1 MTGRASLPERAAAW
15 GYVGAWR
22 ATGRLSERRARNGFG
37 RLADRLYERD
47 GRGVRM
53 LRANLAVVHPELDDK
68 ELEDLVRGA
77 MRSYLRY
84 WAEAFRLPRWP
95 LDDLV
100 ARTVTV
106 SEPRLR
112 APQRDGRGVVAVL
125 PHQGNWDW
133 AGAWAC
139 ATGMPLLTVAERLRP
154 ERLYDEFVA
163 FREGLG
169 MRILPL
175 TGGADPTP
183 QLEEWL
189 RAGGLVCLLADRH
202 LGGAAVEARMCDRT
216 VRLPVGPALLA
227 QRTGA
232 ALVPATTA
240 YDGPR
245 LRITFHETIPAGT
258 GDDGLASAT
267 QAVADA
273 FTTALRADPQD
284 WHMMQRVFADVAPR
298 PRREAAGQPA

>member
-1 MTGRASLPERAAAW
+1 MPERQALALFA
-15 GYVGAWR
+15 
-22 ATGRLSERRARNGFG
+22 
-37 RLADRLYERD
+37 RLADRLHRKD
-47 GRGVRM
+47 GRAVQM
-53 LRANLAVVHPELDDK
+53 LRANLSVVRPELGEA
-68 ELEDLVRGA
+68 ELEDLVHEA
-77 MRSYLRY
+77 TRSYLRY

-95 LDDLV
+95 VGDLV
-100 ARTVTV
+100 ERTVTV
-106 SEPRLR
+106 DEERLR
-112 APQRDGRGVVAVL
+112 TPYAEGRGVIAVL

-175 TGGADPTP
+175 TGGEDPRP

-189 RAGGLVCLLADRH
+189 RAGGFVCLLADRH
-202 LGGAAVEARMCDRT
+202 LGGAAVEVEMCDRPIS
-216 VRLPVGPALLA
+216 LPVGPALLA

-232 ALVPATTA
+232 TLLPTTTA

-245 LRITFHETIPAGT
+245 LRITFHEPVRVAHELRTP
-258 GDDGLASAT
+258 T
-267 QAVADA
+267 QQIADA
-273 FTTALRADPQD
+273 FTTALREAPQD
-284 WHMMQRVFADVAPR
+284 WHMMQRVFRDVSPVPR
-298 PRREAAGQPA
+298 AQPRAEPRGAA

>member
-1 MTGRASLPERAAAW
+1 VNGPSSVSERAAAW
-15 GYVGAWR
+15 GYLGAWR
-22 ATGRLSERRARNGFG
+22 AVGRLSEHRTQALFM
-37 RLADRLYERD
+37 RLADRLHRRD
-47 GRGVRM
+47 GSGVQQ
-53 LRANLAVVHPELDDK
+53 LRANLSVVRPELAPEELDD
-68 ELEDLVRGA
+68 LVHA
-77 MRSYLRY
+77 ATRSYLRY

-106 SEPRLR
+106 GEPRLR
-112 APQRDGRGVVAVL
+112 TPYQEGRGVIAVL

-169 MRILPL
+169 MQILPL
-175 TGGADPTP
+175 TGGEDPTSR
-183 QLEEWL
+183 LEQWL
-189 RAGGLVCLLADRH
+189 RAGGFVCLLADRH
-202 LGGAAVEARMCDRT
+202 LGGGSVEVDMCGRS
-216 VRLPVGPALLA
+216 VALPVGPALLSR
-227 QRTGA
+227 RTGA
-232 ALVPATTA
+232 LLVPATTA

-245 LRITFHETIPAGT
+245 LRITFHEPVAVDPEEGA
-258 GDDGLASAT
+258 DLRAPT

-273 FTTALRADPQD
+273 FTVALRRDPED
-284 WHMMQRVFADVAPR
+284 WHMMQRVFPGVGPV
-298 PRREAAGQPA
+298 PHWSVT

>member
-1 MTGRASLPERAAAW
+1 VSDSPSLVDRVSAW
-15 GYVGAWR
+15 GYLGAWR
-22 ATGRLSERRARNGFG
+22 AVGRLPEQRAHGGFA
-37 RLADRLYERD
+37 RLADRLHARD
-47 GRGVRM
+47 GRGVQM
-53 LRANLAVVHPELDDK
+53 LRANLAVVRPELADD
-68 ELEDLVRGA
+68 ELEDLVRAG

-95 LDDLV
+95 VDDLV

-106 SEPRLR
+106 GEHRLR
-112 APQRDGRGVVAVL
+112 APYAEGRGVLAVL

-175 TGGADPTP
+175 TGGEDPSDL
-183 QLEEWL
+183 LEQCL
-189 RAGGLVCLLADRH
+189 AAGGFVCLLADRH
-202 LGGAAVEARMCDRT
+202 LDGAAVDVELCGRQ
-216 VRLPVGPALLA
+216 VRLPVGPAVLA
-227 QRTGA
+227 RRTGA

-245 LRITFHETIPAGT
+245 LRITFHPTIEVDH
-258 GDDGLASAT
+258 GDTDLSLPM
-267 QAVADA
+267 QSVADA
-273 FTTALRADPQD
+273 FTSALRADPQD
-284 WHMMQRVFADVAPR
+284 WHMMQRIFDDTGPR
-298 PRREAAGQPA
+298 PRGAAR